1 MTIETTAMLLGGFV
15 LLVLGAEFLVRGA
28 SRLAGALGI
37 SPLVIGLTVVAYG
50 TSAPELSVS
59 LQAALAGNA
68 DIAVVNVVGSNI
80 CNTLWIIGASSLVTP
95 GGLNVAPSLLN
106 FDMEVMVAAALACLP
121 IFFTGCAI
129 ARWEGWLFL
138 GGYAAYTTYLIMD
151 ATGHDALPVFSNTL
165 LMFVLPLTAVT
176 VAVVTVRAVRR
187 QRGQAC
193 SADQ

>member
-1 MTIETTAMLLGGFV
+1 MTIETTAMLLGGLV
-15 LLVLGAEFLVRGA
+15 LLVLGAELLVRGA

-37 SPLVIGLTVVAYG
+37 SPLVIGLTVVACG

-68 DIAVVNVVGSNI
+68 DIAVANVVGSNI
-80 CNTLWIIGASSLVTP
+80 CNILWIIGVSSLVTP

-106 FDMEVMVAAALACLP
+106 FDMEVMVATALACLP

-138 GGYAAYTTYLIMD
+138 GG
-151 ATGHDALPVFSNTL
+151 
-165 LMFVLPLTAVT
+165 
-176 VAVVTVRAVRR
+176 
-187 QRGQAC
+187 
-193 SADQ
+193 